1 MDKIYAGVVVIFI
14 IAAMGGAIYSD
25 YLKSECR
32 LAMAEQKYPADD
44 IARACR

>member
-1 MDKIYAGVVVIFI
+1 MDKVYAGVLAIFI
-14 IAAMGGAIYSD
+14 IAAMAGTIYSD
-25 YLKSECR
+25 YMKSECR